1 MRTPSFSAEDLRS
14 FLSRHLIASLEEL
27 KGAIGSPA
35 TSTVLRK
42 LRQLDY
48 LSSYSHRGS
57 YYTLRSIPRFDER
70 GLWQHL
76 SVMFSK
82 HGNLIATCQALV
94 EQSEA
99 GLSAGQLD
107 ELLGVE
113 CKRAL
118 NQLFQDGKVTRRK
131 FDGVYVY
138 LATDS
143 DLRRSQEIAHTTQ
156 ATTGA
161 LGISAGADAD
171 EVRAAIILFFSVLD
185 EKQRRLFAGLE
196 SLKRGRGGDVFV
208 SEWLDLDPHTV
219 AKGRRELLDDDGEVR
234 SRRVRRKGGGRKSVE
249 KKRPGSSKRSDGS

>member
-1 MRTPSFSAEDLRS
+1 MRTPLFSAEDLRS
-14 FLSRHLIASLEEL
+14 FLSRRLIASFEEL

-35 TSTVLRK
+35 TSTVSRK
-42 LRQLDY
+42 LRELDY

-57 YYTLRSIPRFDER
+57 YYTLPSIPKFDER

-76 SVMFSK
+76 SVGFSK
-82 HGNLIATCQALV
+82 HGNLIATCEVLV
-94 EQSEA
+94 ERSEV
-99 GLSAGQLD
+99 GMSAGQLD

-118 NQLFQDGKVTRRK
+118 NQLYHDGKVTRRK

-138 LATDS
+138 LAKDS
-143 DLRRSQEIAHTTQ
+143 NRRRSQEIAHSTQTT
-156 ATTGA
+156 TNN
-161 LGISAGADAD
+161 LGICAGANAD

-196 SLKRGRGGDVFV
+196 SLKRGYGGDLFV

-219 AKGRRELLDDDGEVR
+219 AKGRRELLDGDGEVR
-234 SRRVRRKGGGRKSVE
+234 SQRVRRKGGGRKSVE
-249 KKRPGSSKRSDGS
+249 KKRPGSSRKSSDS

>member
-1 MRTPSFSAEDLRS
+1 MRTPSFSTEDLRS
-14 FLSRHLIASLEEL
+14 FLSRHLIASLGEL

-42 LRQLDY
+42 LRELDY

-57 YYTLRSIPRFDER
+57 YYTLPSIPKFDER
-70 GLWQHL
+70 GLWHHL
-76 SVMFSK
+76 SVGFSK
-82 HGNLIATCQALV
+82 HGNLIATCEVSV
-94 EQSEA
+94 EQSRA

-118 NQLFQDGKVTRRK
+118 NQLYHDRKITRCK

-138 LATDS
+138 LAKDS
-143 DLRRSQEIAHTTQ
+143 NRRRSQEIEHSTQTTMN
-156 ATTGA
+156 T
-161 LGISAGADAD
+161 LGISANANAD

-196 SLKRGRGGDVFV
+196 SLKRGHGGDLFV
-208 SEWLDLDPHTV
+208 AEWLNLDPHTV
-219 AKGRRELLDDDGEVR
+219 AKGRRELFDGEVR
-234 SRRVRRKGGGRKSVE
+234 SQGVRRKGGGRKPVE
-249 KKRPGSSKRSDGS
+249 KKRPRSSMKSKDS

>member
-35 TSTVLRK
+35 TSTLLRK
-42 LRQLDY
+42 LRELDY

-57 YYTLRSIPRFDER
+57 YYTLPSIPNFDAR
-70 GLWQHL
+70 GLWRHL
-76 SVMFSK
+76 SVGFSK
-82 HGNLIATCQALV
+82 HGNLIATCQVLV

-99 GLSAGQLD
+99 GISAGKLD

-118 NQLFQDGKVTRRK
+118 NQLYHNGRVTRRK
-131 FDGVYVY
+131 FGGVYVY
-138 LATDS
+138 LAKDS
-143 DLRRSQEIAHTTQ
+143 NRRRLQEIAHTTQ
-156 ATTGA
+156 TTKNT
-161 LGISAGADAD
+161 LGISAGANAD

-196 SLKRGRGGDVFV
+196 SLKRGHGGDLFV
-208 SEWLDLDPHTV
+208 SEWLNLDPHTV
-219 AKGRRELLDDDGEVR
+219 AKGRRELLGDDGEVR
-234 SRRVRRKGGGRKSVE
+234 SQRVRRKGGGRKLME
-249 KKRPGSSKRSDGS
+249 KKRPKSSRKSNDS